1 MGRSRALEVLL
12 GCEDFDA
19 DLAERYGYVNR
30 ALDADE
36 IGPFVERL
44 AYRIASFP
52 AKPWPSRRRRCWR
65 RNRTSWKA
73 CKRNSAITIRTS
85 RCRNLTVAGNFTSN

>member
-44 AYRIASFP
+44 AYRIASLP
-52 AKPWPSRRRRCWR
+52 AK
-65 RNRTSWKA
+65 TLALTKA
-73 CKRNSAITIRTS
+73 SVLA
-85 RCRNLTVAGNFTSN
+85 AE